1 VPYRR
6 TFDWFARWF
15 EPGNRIARLGRGTYR
30 RRERVSELREP
41 GRSLARCGAI
51 DVRVWQGDIT
61 RLAVDAIVNAAN
73 NEGWLGAGVAG
84 AIRRAAGDEVE
95 GEAVAQA
102 PWPVGD
108 AVRTGPGRL
117 AGQGV
122 KAILHAAAM
131 APGRPASVEA
141 VGSAT
146 AAALRLAAA
155 EGLGSVALPALGT
168 GVGGVDLAAA
178 ATAMAAAVREHAAGP
193 TSVHTVVFALY
204 DQAAATRF
212 GGALE
217 RELGATR

>member
-1 VPYRR
+1 
-6 TFDWFARWF
+6 
-15 EPGNRIARLGRGTYR
+15 
-30 RRERVSELREP
+30 VSELREP
-41 GRSLARCGAI
+41 GRSVARCGAT

-61 RLAVDAIVNAAN
+61 TLAADAIVNAAN

-84 AIRRAAGDEVE
+84 AIRRAAGEEVE
-95 GEAVAQA
+95 REAVAQG
-102 PWPVGD
+102 PWPVGE

-117 AGQGV
+117 GGRGV

-131 APGRPASVEA
+131 APGRPASAEA

-168 GVGGVDLAAA
+168 GVGGVGLEAAA
-178 ATAMAAAVREHAAGP
+178 AAMAAAVREHAAGR
-193 TSVHTVVFALY
+193 TSVRTVVFALY
-204 DQAAATRF
+204 DQAAVDAF

-217 RELGATR
+217 RELDARR

>member
-1 VPYRR
+1 
-6 TFDWFARWF
+6 
-15 EPGNRIARLGRGTYR
+15 
-30 RRERVSELREP
+30 VSELREP

-61 RLAVDAIVNAAN
+61 TLAVDAIVNAAN

-146 AAALRLAAA
+146 AATLRLAAA

-168 GVGGVDLAAA
+168 GVGGVDLEAA
-178 ATAMAAAVREHAAGP
+178 ATAMAAAVGQHAAGP

-217 RELGATR
+217 RELGATP